1 MDDIQRHWCAET
13 SIAAFPK
20 LHMLRHTVEFAERHQ
35 FLGRASEA
43 QFESFHEQLNA
54 LFHKQRCNEP
64 SSTAQ

>member
-1 MDDIQRHWCAET
+1 MTFNGIGARRPP
-13 SIAAFPK
+13 SPPFPK
-20 LHMLRHTVEFAERHQ
+20 LHMLHSTVEFAERHQ